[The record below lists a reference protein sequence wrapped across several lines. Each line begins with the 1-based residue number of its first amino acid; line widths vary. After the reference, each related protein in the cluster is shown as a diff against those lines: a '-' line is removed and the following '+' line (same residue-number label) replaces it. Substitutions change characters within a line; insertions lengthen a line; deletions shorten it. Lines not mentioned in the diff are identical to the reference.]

1 MMNFLSNKSLMPA
14 ENTLEGNNLP
24 EIKLRKLTALN
35 AYILEKGKTMTVA
48 VIPADG
54 TEPIAS
60 FPDMATA
67 MAWGLQQYKGQP
79 FVVRV
84 FADEAAQASDV
95 AAAAS
100 TPSAALRRRPAAK
113 AAAVASVLFAA
124 RRAEQKEFRNEAVT
138 LQRAASH

>member
-1 MMNFLSNKSLMPA
+1 MNFLSNSSAETA
-14 ENTLEGNNLP
+14 ENTLEGTSHP
-24 EIKLRKLTALN
+24 EREDRQLKAAN
-35 AYILEKGKTMTVA
+35 AYVTEKGKNMSVA

-84 FADEAAQASDV
+84 FAEDAEAGDI
-95 AAAAS
+95 AAS
-100 TPSAALRRRPAAK
+100 VLPKENSPRRRPATK
-113 AAAVASVLFAA
+113 AAAVASVLRAA
-124 RRAEQKEFRNEAVT
+124 RKAEREEFRHDT
-138 LQRAASH
+138 GSRLTAASH

>member
-1 MMNFLSNKSLMPA
+1 MNFLSNTSAQPA
-14 ENTLEGNNLP
+14 ENTLEGTNRP
-24 EIKLRKLTALN
+24 ERKLQGFEAEN
-35 AYILEKGKTMTVA
+35 AYPLEKGTPMTVA

-84 FADEAAQASDV
+84 FADEAETGDV
-95 AAAAS
+95 AAAA
-100 TPSAALRRRPAAK
+100 PSKPATTRRRPAAK
-113 AAAVASVLFAA
+113 TAAVASVLRAA
-124 RRAEQKEFRNEAVT
+124 RKAEREEFRHEASSM
-138 LQRAASH
+138 LRAASH

>member
-1 MMNFLSNKSLMPA
+1 MNFFSNNSVSPA
-14 ENTLEGNNLP
+14 ENTLEHANRP
-24 EIKLRKLTALN
+24 ERKLRKSEAAN
-35 AYILEKGKTMTVA
+35 AYILEKGNTMTVA

-84 FADEAAQASDV
+84 FSGEAETGDI
-95 AAAAS
+95 AAAAPM
-100 TPSAALRRRPAAK
+100 PSDATHRRPAAK
-113 AAAVASVLFAA
+113 AAAVASVLRAA
-124 RRAEQKEFRNEAVT
+124 RKAEREDLRHEASPG
-138 LQRAASH
+138 QRAASH